1 MVVQAIKTGSR
12 VNQLYL
18 NSSDVDYMYEVGPL
32 LVQRKPVGYIK
43 YLKYLNMLQDH
54 FEFYFQST
62 KNAGFYTICDSR
74 GDYFYPVAMQS
85 KLAPAVLKV
94 KEIALLNSASLQ
106 TRKKPLIKENEDSV
120 IALKCKEWA
129 KDIWK
134 SFQERILKL
143 NSKWFLILK
152 DIKGN

>member
-12 VNQLYL
+12 VDQLYL

-32 LVQRKPVGYIK
+32 LVQRKPVGYI
-43 YLKYLNMLQDH
+43 KYLNMLQDH